1 METTGNVT
9 LASKVAKFKVIA
21 RDALRMELINPR
33 LSRIAELENRITNIN
48 EDIKNTNHAL
58 LVEKYEISKMD
69 SDHPNHAERLA
80 GKETRIKTLTESI
93 EFSNKNIEEI
103 NKSIVEQNK
112 GITAIETGETK
123 VSLDCLN
130 DLTDKLIK
138 QDALNQVTI

>member
-21 RDALRMELINPR
+21 RDALRMNLINPR
-33 LSRIAELENRITNIN
+33 LTRIANEENRISNIN
-48 EDIKNTNHAL
+48 KDIKNTNHAL

-69 SDHPNHAERLA
+69 SDHPNHANRLA
-80 GKETRIKTLTESI
+80 GKEARIKTLTEAI
-93 EFSNKNIEEI
+93 ESYNKNIEEF

-112 GITAIETGETK
+112 EITAIESGETK
-123 VSLDCLN
+123 VSLDDLN
-130 DLTDKLIK
+130 DLTNKLIK